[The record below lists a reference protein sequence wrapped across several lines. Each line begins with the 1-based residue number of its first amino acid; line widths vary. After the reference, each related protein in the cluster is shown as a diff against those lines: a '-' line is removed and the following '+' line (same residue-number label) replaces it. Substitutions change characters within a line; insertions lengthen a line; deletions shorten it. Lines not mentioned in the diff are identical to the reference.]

1 MKDMKETRKM
11 LEFYRSRIRI
21 NTFFMPISILLFIL
35 LGIVFFVMQIWLP
48 GIILFV
54 FGATFTALY
63 IWAYKHYKRT
73 MKRLEEE
80 LAEAEQIL
88 KNSGSKEENEQ
99 DQHE

>member
-11 LEFYRSRIRI
+11 LEFYRSRVRI
-21 NTFFMPISILLFIL
+21 NTFFMPISILLFVL
-35 LGIVFFVMQIWLP
+35 PGIVFFVMQIWLP

-54 FGATFTALY
+54 LAAIFTALY

-73 MKRLEEE
+73 IKRLEEE
-80 LAEAEQIL
+80 LAEAEQAL
-88 KNSGSKEENEQ
+88 KNSESKEENEH